1 MFEFRIHHRKSAN
14 FIRDANSWDNEA
26 AKKAKEAVRVEDA
39 AIAKTSYGINYK
51 DIHANL
57 RNVKPGCRSCRGT
70 F

>member
-1 MFEFRIHHRKSAN
+1 MFEFRIQQRKSAN
-14 FIRDANSWDNEA
+14 FIRDANSWDNVA
-26 AKKAKEAVRVEDA
+26 AQRAKDALRAKDA
-39 AIAKTSYGINYK
+39 AVQKKSYGMNYK

>member
-1 MFEFRIHHRKSAN
+1 MFEFRIHARKSAN
-14 FIRDANSWDNEA
+14 FIRDANSWDNVA
-26 AKKAKEAVRVEDA
+26 AQRAKEAVRAKDA
-39 AIAKTSYGINYK
+39 AVASKSYGINFK